1 MNHFAYR
8 DGVLHAEDV
17 PLPAIAAAVGT
28 PFYCYSTATLVR
40 HYRVFREAFA
50 GLDTLIC
57 YAVKANSNL
66 SVLRLLAEEGAGFD
80 IVSGGELYRV
90 LRAGGSPSKV
100 VFSGV
105 GKTREE
111 VEYALSS
118 GIHSFNCESEAELAL
133 IDSIASRLG
142 TTARIAMRVNPH
154 VDAQTH
160 PYISTGLRDH
170 KFGIDIAAV
179 EDVYQRAAAFPNL
192 VAEGVPPNRIVFVG
206 NVMIDTLMQQ
216 LPVAHATNT
225 LERLGLR
232 RRHYVA
238 ATLHRPS
245 NVDDPAAL
253 AAVLEGLALVAD
265 SIPVVLPLHPR
276 TLKNIERF
284 HLGPMLTPLT
294 VLEPLGYT
302 EMLALTD
309 GAQCVLT
316 DSGGI
321 QEETTALG
329 VPCVTLREQ
338 TERPVTISEGTN
350 RMAAW
355 PLTPRGILDS
365 YLESVSTVAGMTP
378 RRPAGWDGHAAE
390 RIVTAL
396 ERHILA
402 AVGAGPRSRPWSPDG
417 A

>member
-1 MNHFAYR
+1 MTQSDHLK
-8 DGVLHAEDV
+8 VLVVAGARPNFMKVAPILRALD
-17 PLPAIAAAVGT
+17 AAGHESVLVHTGQHYDNAMSDTFFKELGIRTPDYHLGVGT
-28 PFYCYSTATLVR
+28 GTHAAQTARIMEAFEPVLLKVHPQWLVVVGDVNSTMAATLVASKLR
-40 HYRVFREAFA
+40 TETHGHIAHVEA
-50 GLDTLIC
+50 GLR
-57 YAVKANSNL
+57 SNDWRMPEEINRVVTDRL
-66 SVLRLLAEEGAGFD
+66 ADLLLTPSEDAAPNLLAEG
-80 IVSGGELYRV
+80 I
-90 LRAGGSPSKV
+90 PS
-100 VFSGV
+100 
-105 GKTREE
+105 
-111 VEYALSS
+111 
-118 GIHSFNCESEAELAL
+118 
-133 IDSIASRLG
+133 
-142 TTARIAMRVNPH
+142 
-154 VDAQTH
+154 
-160 PYISTGLRDH
+160 
-170 KFGIDIAAV
+170 
-179 EDVYQRAAAFPNL
+179 
-192 VAEGVPPNRIVFVG
+192 NRIVFVG

-225 LERLGLR
+225 LDRLGLR

-245 NVDDPAAL
+245 NVDDPTAL

-302 EMLALTD
+302 EMLALTE

-396 ERHILA
+396 EQH
-402 AVGAGPRSRPWSPDG
+402 RPMKHYSDS
-417 A
+417 